1 MFGNEKHREFDN
13 LTFRTSALSGE
24 DLYLIIIF
32 EKALGEA
39 AFDWSSD

>member
-24 DLYLIIIF
+24 DLYLIIII
-32 EKALGEA
+32 EKALGDA
-39 AFDWSSD
+39 AFDWSSR

>member
-1 MFGNEKHREFDN
+1 MFGNEKHRKSDN

-24 DLYLIIIF
+24 DLYLVIIIV
-32 EKALGEA
+32 KTLGDA